1 MHSDLYLSTRENARL
16 FSYGYTCHRI
26 ELPEHCTDCETL
38 LVRYSVHSGGKHR
51 AFSSL
56 NTPLF
61 ALSGALD
68 VEPTPSAR
76 WLGDVGTAFRPPIR
90 TTHHTFFPADL
101 LCGLALRSNSAGTK
115 SVPTRFAPMAEDL
128 PARRHGI

>member
-1 MHSDLYLSTRENARL
+1 MHSDLYLSTREKCQTV
-16 FSYGYTCHRI
+16 SYGYTCHRI
-26 ELPEHCTDCETL
+26 ELSEHCTHCETL
-38 LVRYSVHSGGKHR
+38 LVRCSVHSGGKHR

-76 WLGDVGTAFRPPIR
+76 WLGGVGTAFRPPDY
-90 TTHHTFFPADL
+90 TTHHAFSSADL
-101 LCGLALRSNSAGTK
+101 LCGLA
-115 SVPTRFAPMAEDL
+115 
-128 PARRHGI
+128 